1 MHFAE
6 SSSSSDFSSLSHS
19 HDGSGQC
26 SPKVDG
32 IIGLAP
38 ASAPA
43 FDSTVHRNHS
53 RLSPAANF
61 QCFVCGQCLNER
73 DYQRHIAKWV
83 LKAFNVMR
91 GIRKKIR
98 KNSCRGIIDVNDPV
112 LKTFPGSLQ
121 ERVEALVNYLNGHL
135 HGGALDALSPLGSG
149 RHLQINSIIASLSC

>member
-32 IIGLAP
+32 IIGSAP
-38 ASAPA
+38 GSAPA
-43 FDSTVHRNHS
+43 FDTTVHRNHS

-83 LKAFNVMR
+83 SKAIKVMR
-91 GIRKKIR
+91 GICKIR
-98 KNSCRGIIDVNDPV
+98 KNSCPGIIDVNHPV
-112 LKTFPGSLQ
+112 LKTFPGSLKD
-121 ERVEALVNYLNGHL
+121 RVEALVNMLNGQL

-149 RHLQINSIIASLSC
+149 RHLLINNIIAQLSS